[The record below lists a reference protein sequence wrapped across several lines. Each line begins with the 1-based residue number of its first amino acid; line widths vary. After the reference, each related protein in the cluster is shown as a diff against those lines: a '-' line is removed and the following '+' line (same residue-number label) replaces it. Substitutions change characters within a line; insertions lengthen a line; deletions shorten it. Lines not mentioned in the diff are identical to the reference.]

1 MTEGTK
7 KSNKLNV
14 LDKLNFQ
21 IVIAA
26 ALIMLICFID
36 TKTNVT
42 SQLTTEIEPF
52 SVAYMADGSKE
63 YFFDLRDFDWHYSG
77 VMFYTAHQQVKGYYN
92 GREIYNFTKTGGVW
106 TDTCG
111 SSYHFIEINDKMP
124 QIAVIVTPI
133 YDVVKDQKLTFYVGS
148 SYEMYND
155 IMSASMPKLVVSIL
169 IILLSSLIFIY
180 YILMHEKQQLDKN
193 LLYLGYF
200 SFFCGIWF
208 ANECDAIN
216 LLIKNKIMD
225 SLVPYLCLMLVVPP
239 FIVFF
244 DSYLELR
251 SKYMKKIMCSLSML
265 QIIVLTFLHFTKI
278 AEFRETL
285 PFIQGMMVAA
295 LVYMVVG
302 MFIKIHRREITRHTE
317 ICAVGLTLFA
327 SAGIF
332 DIVAYYQGLGD
343 ADVIGRYE
351 FLIFAF
357 MLAWDMISDANEII
371 ETGRR
376 AKQLEVFALTDSM
389 TGLFNRNA
397 FESHAQTERNLEGL
411 VAVVADAN
419 GLKRCNDT
427 FGHEA
432 GDEYITTVANI
443 FNSVYGKYGN
453 CYRTGGDEFCCI
465 IPANRQVNKDRLRN
479 LFCTKISTA
488 NIEGRHEFDIAVAIG
503 DAKYDRELDDD
514 FRSLVKRADAHMY
527 ENKRI
532 QKSS

>member
-1 MTEGTK
+1 
-7 KSNKLNV
+7 
-14 LDKLNFQ
+14 
-21 IVIAA
+21 
-26 ALIMLICFID
+26 
-36 TKTNVT
+36 
-42 SQLTTEIEPF
+42 
-52 SVAYMADGSKE
+52 
-63 YFFDLRDFDWHYSG
+63 
-77 VMFYTAHQQVKGYYN
+77 
-92 GREIYNFTKTGGVW
+92 
-106 TDTCG
+106 
-111 SSYHFIEINDKMP
+111 
-124 QIAVIVTPI
+124 
-133 YDVVKDQKLTFYVGS
+133 
-148 SYEMYND
+148 
-155 IMSASMPKLVVSIL
+155 
-169 IILLSSLIFIY
+169 
-180 YILMHEKQQLDKN
+180 
-193 LLYLGYF
+193 
-200 SFFCGIWF
+200 
-208 ANECDAIN
+208 
-216 LLIKNKIMD
+216 
-225 SLVPYLCLMLVVPP
+225 
-239 FIVFF
+239 
-244 DSYLELR
+244 
-251 SKYMKKIMCSLSML
+251 MKKIMCSLSML